1 MKQDNYL
8 IKYYENNNEIK
19 NRIRIKRK
27 IIIKTQILLLC
38 ALIYFIIINFSNFSK
53 FKGEIEVLNS
63 LAFFEVIMNIS
74 LSLGVL
80 GVVLSIMFMIF
91 PHLYEKI
98 IDTFSFKVKKII
110 YTVLDWF
117 SVVPICIVIA
127 IFLFSYV
134 FIITPVSG
142 DSMRPNIQN
151 AENVLVQYNKKLD
164 YGKVVVIEVNEEDSI
179 YEGET
184 KYFIKRIIG
193 MPGDKVKW
201 VNNKLYINDELFNEP
216 YFEDGYFDKQMPV
229 NQFNGIFEYKDE
241 DGKIIKTEV
250 IPEGYYFVL
259 GDNRPISNDSRDIG
273 LIKED
278 NIIGVA
284 THHMNG
290 IIPNGEII

>member
-19 NRIRIKRK
+19 NRILIKRK

-38 ALIYFIIINFSNFSK
+38 SLIYFIITNFSNFSK

-63 LAFFEVIMNIS
+63 LSFFEVIMNIS
-74 LSLGVL
+74 LSVGVL

-91 PHLYEKI
+91 PQLYEKI
-98 IDTFSFKVKKII
+98 VDTFSYKAKKII

-117 SVVPICIVIA
+117 SVVPICIIIA

-201 VNNKLYINDELFNEP
+201 VNNKLYINDELYNEP

-229 NQFNGIFEYKDE
+229 NPFNGIFEYKDE
-241 DGKIIKTEV
+241 DGKIIETEV

-259 GDNRPISNDSRDIG
+259 GDNRAISNDSRDIG

-290 IIPNGEII
+290 IIPNGKII